1 MTTEYFIRSTILTE
15 NHGRCF
21 ASDITKD
28 VQILWKNGM
37 QIALKFVDVSRPFIG
52 QIIILACKG
61 SNLKDQL
68 CWELRYRECIEREA
82 YAGRSSLVVI

>member
-1 MTTEYFIRSTILTE
+1 MTTEYFIRSTILPE

-68 CWELRYRECIEREA
+68 CWELRYRDIT
-82 YAGRSSLVVI
+82 G